1 MVMGDL
7 SPMSRQML
15 LDDFV
20 DGLFYELYQQKWR
33 RFAKVQHYVARAGDA
48 AYLALL
54 VHYTVAIKKDPVQ
67 VDRTMIPL
75 LVLLFSAVMC
85 AFEVAA
91 TMQWVRGRRSSH
103 SSWVAIGRRL
113 VLWMGDLMMYRRL
126 AGICCSAT
134 GCILVLSRRDETHQ
148 PDGAGDE
155 AVWTCLGVGMLLHMS
170 FFIHMISV
178 PFARLGIFTLVV
190 ERILTS
196 DVPTFLT
203 FFSFYLFNFAC
214 SMYAVYP
221 RAGSATLSY
230 VAAFNDPISAGK
242 LMLEVG
248 YLQSRFPIEYPM
260 GELQLKREL
269 VDATEPPADC
279 ELPAAC
285 ERLKRELVD
294 ATEPS
299 PPLLPPPL
307 LSELGGAQQVNFWI
321 FCAMYLM
328 CLILITILLLR
339 LFMAMLSATFNTTR
353 QAAQLEWRLQFAR
366 QVMKAELMHPG
377 MLTGRSTFC
386 GQWIDGKYMY
396 AKTARTTLS
405 PDGLRAGVDTVGVDT
420 TGVDMAR
427 RPLPWG

>member
-1 MVMGDL
+1 
-7 SPMSRQML
+7 
-15 LDDFV
+15 
-20 DGLFYELYQQKWR
+20 
-33 RFAKVQHYVARAGDA
+33 
-48 AYLALL
+48 
-54 VHYTVAIKKDPVQ
+54 
-67 VDRTMIPL
+67 
-75 LVLLFSAVMC
+75 
-85 AFEVAA
+85 
-91 TMQWVRGRRSSH
+91 
-103 SSWVAIGRRL
+103 
-113 VLWMGDLMMYRRL
+113 MGDLMMYRRL

-366 QVMKAELMHPG
+366 QVMKVRHELRLHDV
-377 MLTGRSTFC
+377 LTLPYHT
-386 GQWIDGKYMY
+386 IPYH
-396 AKTARTTLS
+396 TL
-405 PDGLRAGVDTVGVDT
+405 PCLT
-420 TGVDMAR
+420 
-427 RPLPWG
+427 LPYLTLPYLTLPYVTLPYLT